1 VVQEKR
7 GDLSL
12 KRTNIYLFIL
22 LSLVFLVAGCSAK
35 NPPVE
40 QRSAGPEK
48 VVYLSQANP
57 ADMATKLAAGE
68 IDGFIAWEPFNA
80 QAVLGGQGRYLK
92 QSGELW
98 PDHPCCVLA
107 VREGLTD
114 QKVLEAL
121 AWVHIK
127 STQFINNPENRE
139 KVLQYASEFT
149 GKNKDVVEEA
159 LKYIKFVEYPDAN
172 QFRTYYH
179 KLAQSGLLKKTYV
192 DIGYPDE
199 ENFFRDFLSA
209 QAYNNVKRELAN
221 NPEWHPVPLPA
232 GTIITIGYLNRDLHE
247 LAIYV
252 GQKEGYYSQVGL
264 VPGQNLKV
272 KEYANGV
279 AVMEGFKAK
288 ELDVSYLGGS
298 PATLKRVNDDIKIRI
313 VAGANN
319 EGSAIV
325 VAPSSPVREIKD
337 FAEKTIAVPAIGT
350 VQYFVV
356 DTALRDAG
364 LKCILR

>member
-1 VVQEKR
+1 MKR
-7 GDLSL
+7 SL
-12 KRTNIYLFIL
+12 IFLFIL
-22 LSLVFLVAGCSAK
+22 LSFVFLWSGCSATKPAAEQK
-35 NPPVE
+35 N
-40 QRSAGPEK
+40 AGPEK

-139 KVLQYASEFT
+139 KVLQYAGEFT
-149 GKNKDVVEEA
+149 GKNESVVGES
-159 LKYIKFVEYPDAN
+159 LKYIKFVEYPDTN

-179 KLAQSGLLKKTYV
+179 KLAQSGLLKKTYA
-192 DIGYPDE
+192 DIGFKDE
-199 ENFFRDFLSA
+199 ETFFRNFLFA
-209 QAYNNVKRELAN
+209 EAYNNVKRELAN
-221 NPEWHPVPLPA
+221 DPEWRPTPLPA
-232 GTIITIGYLNRDLHE
+232 GTVLTIGYLNRDLHE
-247 LAIYV
+247 LAIYI

-264 VPGQNLKV
+264 VPGQNLKIR
-272 KEYANGV
+272 EYANGV

-288 ELDVSYLGGS
+288 ELDASYLGGS

-325 VAPSSPVREIKD
+325 VAPSSPIREIKD
-337 FAEKTIAVPAIGT
+337 FAGKTIAVPAVGT

-356 DTALRDAG
+356 DTALREAG
-364 LKCILR
+364 LKPVLK